1 MTHAD
6 PATEPE
12 EISEDIVDWQPERG
26 PLVGHWDGHV
36 VAVAT
41 VGALALLGF
50 TAGAYL
56 AGRRQGLKSS
66 SGYNLVH

>member
-6 PATEPE
+6 PGPE
-12 EISEDIVDWQPERG
+12 DITEDIVDWQPERG
-26 PLVGHWDGHV
+26 PLIGKWDGTV

-56 AGRRQGLKSS
+56 AGRAQGRKSAN
-66 SGYNLVH
+66 GYDVH